1 MPVVSNESNE
11 LLNRKQKLWTRIEVI
26 SINYK
31 LKIYKQKFLWMDFC
45 GIKHFCGIKRDQLNI
60 THINIKH
67 YKHTLFPR
75 RFNV

>member
-45 GIKHFCGIKRDQLNI
+45 GIKRDQLNI